1 MPAGVVVVGSE
12 RTGGLPSSRYSLP
25 IRADFRQVVATG
37 DGAGKEGHGTAGE
50 AARRAADAR
59 GGCAVVAHGAGER
72 PSFPPLYRP
81 FAVTPEVDPFDRC
94 VTVAEEGA
102 EAGTLLWSIGQ
113 EACECAVVLA
123 PEHAR
128 AASLPVVLVAML
140 GLGDALGSLVPP
152 VVAVTFGWPD
162 RIEVNGGVIGG
173 IRLACAPTERP
184 DDVPDWMVVGFG
196 VAMRGS
202 WAEDGEPGDDLYRTT
217 LADEGCGEVQTID
230 LLEAFGRHFLAWLN
244 RWQEDGVAPVEQA
257 WLARATGLGK
267 TIGLEIRGEKKEGI
281 FAGLAESGAIR
292 LEKDGASET
301 IALDEAMQV
310 PTWSV

>member
-1 MPAGVVVVGSE
+1 MID
-12 RTGGLPSSRYSLP
+12 RT
-25 IRADFRQVVATG
+25 
-37 DGAGKEGHGTAGE
+37 
-50 AARRAADAR
+50 
-59 GGCAVVAHGAGER
+59 GER

-94 VTVAEEGA
+94 TIVAEEGA

-113 EACECAVVLA
+113 EACECAIVLA
-123 PEHAR
+123 PEQSR
-128 AASLPVVLVAML
+128 EASLPVALVAML

-162 RIEVNGGVIGG
+162 RVEVNGGVIGG
-173 IRLACAPTERP
+173 VRMACGPTDLAEG
-184 DDVPDWMVVGFG
+184 VPDWMVVGFG
-196 VAMRGS
+196 VAMRGP
-202 WAEDGEPGDDLYRTT
+202 WADDGEPDDDLYRTT

-230 LLEAFGRHFLAWLN
+230 LLEAFARHFLAWLN
-244 RWQEDGVAPVEQA
+244 RWQEDGVGPVEQA

-267 TIGLEIRGEKKEGI
+267 EIALEIGGQKKEGA
-281 FAGLAESGAIR
+281 FAGLTESGAMR
-292 LEKDGASET
+292 LEKDGVTQT